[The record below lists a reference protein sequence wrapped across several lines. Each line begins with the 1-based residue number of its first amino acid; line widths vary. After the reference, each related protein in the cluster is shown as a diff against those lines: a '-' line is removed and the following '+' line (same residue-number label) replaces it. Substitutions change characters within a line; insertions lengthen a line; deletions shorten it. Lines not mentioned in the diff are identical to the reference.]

1 MQDQFEDSQSS
12 RLRGCLGGLAI
23 YVLILGLLV
32 AIILLPPI
40 SAVDRVLSYGYAD
53 IPEEGGFVTAEDG
66 AQLLILPEGLQGRTK
81 VKFTT
86 IPRSS
91 FLQGAAGN
99 DLLTAAESIPLWL
112 IMKSPYYQI
121 QFRGQEP
128 TKVMVRIPMPI
139 DSEPLRTLDLYSWN
153 GAAWE
158 WLPHFLP
165 PGDDFIEAELDYLPR
180 SVVVVQTKPLQ
191 PSISASLPQATDLP
205 QQARDTLEEINPQGL
220 YLDALGAIRG
230 DPGALLQ
237 PDQAAG
243 YQVVPTLRNWEE
255 EDALRSDLVDNMLAD
270 SSTRQEHVQRI
281 VELVV
286 GNAYPGVDIDYRG
299 ISPDLHG
306 EYTDFITQLA
316 DALHEQGKQLSVR
329 VEAPQQIAADQ
340 WDTGAYNLRAIGAVA
355 DRVRLPLPS
364 DSGAYVPGGQTDT
377 LLQYAVGEVDRYK
390 VRPLIS
396 TRSTG
401 WIDGTLRAVPYA
413 EALAPFSQ
421 VAVEGGSTS
430 LAPERE
436 VAFTLA
442 GPEPSSGIQFDPNSG
457 IYWVAYA
464 GSEGQQNTVWVE
476 NAASMARKLGYV
488 VDYNLEGVAV
498 HNLLGEENDSQIWGV
513 LDKFVNLVIP
523 PVEGQLAVAWQ
534 VRSASGEVLAQE
546 SAELANPRYVWTA
559 PAEAGDY
566 SVTAAISSDG
576 GATAA
581 GRGSVSVLVATP

>member
-1 MQDQFEDSQSS
+1 
-12 RLRGCLGGLAI
+12 
-23 YVLILGLLV
+23 LI
-32 AIILLPPI
+32 
-40 SAVDRVLSYGYAD
+40 
-53 IPEEGGFVTAEDG
+53 
-66 AQLLILPEGLQGRTK
+66 
-81 VKFTT
+81 
-86 IPRSS
+86 
-91 FLQGAAGN
+91 
-99 DLLTAAESIPLWL
+99 
-112 IMKSPYYQI
+112 
-121 QFRGQEP
+121 
-128 TKVMVRIPMPI
+128 
-139 DSEPLRTLDLYSWN
+139 
-153 GAAWE
+153 
-158 WLPHFLP
+158 
-165 PGDDFIEAELDYLPR
+165 
-180 SVVVVQTKPLQ
+180 
-191 PSISASLPQATDLP
+191 
-205 QQARDTLEEINPQGL
+205 
-220 YLDALGAIRG
+220 
-230 DPGALLQ
+230 
-237 PDQAAG
+237 
-243 YQVVPTLRNWEE
+243 
-255 EDALRSDLVDNMLAD
+255 DNMLVDGAA
-270 SSTRQEHVQRI
+270 RQDHIQVI
-281 VELVV
+281 VEMVV
-286 GNAYPGVDIDYRG
+286 RNAYPGIDIDYRG
-299 ISPDLHG
+299 VNPDLRG
-306 EYTDFITQLA
+306 EYTAFITQLA

-377 LLQYAVGEVDRYK
+377 LLQYAVGEVNRYK
-390 VRPLIS
+390 LRPLIS
-396 TRSTG
+396 TRSTA

-430 LAPERE
+430 LAPGRG

-464 GSEGQQNTVWVE
+464 GSDGQQNTVWVE
-476 NAASMARKLGYV
+476 NAASVARKLGYV

-534 VRSASGEVLAQE
+534 VRNASGEVLAQE

-566 SVTAAISSDG
+566 SVTATISSDG

-581 GRGSVSVLVATP
+581 GRGSLSVSVAAP

>member
-40 SAVDRVLSYGYAD
+40 SAVDRVLSYGYVD

-390 VRPLIS
+390 LRPLIS

-546 SAELANPRYVWTA
+546 SAELANPRYMWTA
-559 PAEAGDY
+559 PDEGGEY
-566 SVTAAISSDG
+566 VISAAISSDG

>member
-364 DSGAYVPGGQTDT
+364 DSGAYVPGGQTDM
-377 LLQYAVGEVDRYK
+377 LLHYAVGEVNRYK
-390 VRPLIS
+390 LRPLIS
-396 TRSTG
+396 TRSTE
-401 WIDGTLRAVPYA
+401 WINAEQRAVPYA